1 MGLTGQSTG
10 RRAARE
16 DWSPAGDGVVIALAG
31 NPNVGKSTV
40 FNSLTGL
47 KQHTGNWTGKTVAN
61 AFGRCRFD
69 PRITVAD
76 LPGTYSLAAHSEEE
90 RVARDFLCFEKSDA
104 VIVVCDATCLE
115 RNLNLVL
122 QTLEITRSGAVCV
135 NLMDEAR
142 RNGVHIDIERLSGLL
157 GVPVVATEARAGK
170 GVRELLQ
177 AVVPAPTPAPP
188 PYRVRYP
195 EPLEAALIP
204 LERALSHYEM
214 PARWLALRLLEDDG
228 EMLEKISERLRTVP
242 TDDSEVGTALSQA
255 RELLEREGVDADRL
269 TDLTVQGLLNE
280 ASRIYSASV
289 TVEENRHRNI
299 QRLADR
305 LLTGKV
311 TGTLVMLLMLLGIL
325 WLTISGANYPSE
337 WLSRLLF
344 GIGDRINDGLHL
356 IGAPEWLCSAL
367 IDGVWQVLAWVTSVM
382 LPPMA
387 IFFPLFTLLED
398 AGYLPRVAFNLDGA
412 FKRCNACGKQALTM
426 CMGFGCNAAGVVG
439 CRIIDSPRE
448 KRIAVLTNAF
458 VPCNGRFPMMITI
471 ISAFFVVS
479 STVIGSVASAAM
491 LTGVIVFGVLM
502 TFAVSKLLSVTLLKG
517 TPSSFTLELP
527 PFRRPQIM
535 KVLVRSVFD
544 RTLFVLGRAVSV
556 AAPAGLLIWCLANI
570 ECGGGTLLQ
579 WCCQA
584 LDPIGRVFGMDGV
597 IMMAF
602 ILGMPANE
610 IVIPIAVMAY
620 VSSGTLVDIT
630 DIGMLRELLIANGWT
645 STTALCV
652 LIFSLMHWPCTT
664 TLLTVKKETG
674 SMRDTLLAF
683 AIPSVCGLLCC
694 LIVNGVSLLFS

>member
-10 RRAARE
+10 RRAAKT
-16 DWSPAGDGVVIALAG
+16 DWSPADSGRVVALAG

-61 AFGRCRFD
+61 AFGKCRFD
-69 PRITVAD
+69 PEITVAD

-90 RVARDFLCFEKSDA
+90 RVARDFLCFSQPDA

-122 QTLEITRSGAVCV
+122 QTLEITRSAAVCV

-142 RNGVHIDIERLSGLL
+142 RYGVHVDVEGLSALL

-170 GVRELLQ
+170 GVRQLLQ
-177 AVVPAPTPAPP
+177 AVVPAPVPEPP

-195 EPLEAALIP
+195 QP
-204 LERALSHYEM
+204 LERALSILEAALTKQEM
-214 PARWLALRLLEDDG
+214 PARWLAMRLLENDS
-228 EMLEKISERLRTVP
+228 EMIEKINGRLGFILA
-242 TDDSEVGTALSQA
+242 DDPEINAALSQA
-255 RELLEREGVDADRL
+255 RQVLREEGIDADRL
-269 TDLTVQGLLNE
+269 TDLTVQGLLND
-280 ASRIYSASV
+280 ASRIYSACV
-289 TVEENRHRNI
+289 TVEENKRRNM
-299 QRLADR
+299 QRAADR
-305 LLTGKV
+305 LLTGKF
-311 TGTLVMLLMLLGIL
+311 TGTICMLAMLLGIL

-344 GIGDRINDGLHL
+344 GIGERINDGLHL

-458 VPCNGRFPMMITI
+458 VPCNGRFPMMITV

-479 STVIGSVASAAM
+479 SMVVGSVASAAM

-535 KVLVRSVFD
+535 RVLVRSVFD

-556 AAPAGLLIWCLANI
+556 AAPAGLLIWCLANL
-570 ECGGGTLLQ
+570 ECGGITLLQ
-579 WCCQA
+579 WCCTA
-584 LDPIGRVFGMDGV
+584 LDPIGRFFGMDGV

-620 VSSGTLVDIT
+620 VSSGMLVDIT
-630 DIGMLRELLIANGWT
+630 DVGMLRELLVANGWT
-645 STTALCV
+645 ATTALCV

-674 SMRDTLLAF
+674 SVTDTLLAF
-683 AIPSVCGLLCC
+683 AIPTVCGLLCC
-694 LIVNGVSLLFS
+694 LLVNGISHLFS

>member
-10 RRAARE
+10 RKAARG
-16 DWSPAGDGVVIALAG
+16 DWSPADSGKVVALAG

-61 AFGRCRFD
+61 AFGKCRFD
-69 PRITVAD
+69 PEITVAD
-76 LPGTYSLAAHSEEE
+76 LPGTYSLAAHSDEE
-90 RVARDFLCFEKSDA
+90 RVARDFLCFSQPDA

-122 QTLEITRSGAVCV
+122 QTLEITRSAAVCV

-142 RNGVHIDIERLSGLL
+142 RYGVHIDTEGLSALL

-170 GVRELLQ
+170 GVRQLLQ
-177 AVVPAPTPAPP
+177 AVVPAPVPEPP
-188 PYRVRYP
+188 PYRVKYP
-195 EPLEAALIP
+195 QP
-204 LERALSHYEM
+204 LERALCGLEAALSKQKI
-214 PARWLALRLLEDDG
+214 PARWLAMRLLENDSEILG
-228 EMLEKISERLRTVP
+228 KIDERLGFVLSHDP
-242 TDDSEVGTALSQA
+242 EISAALSQA
-255 RELLEREGVDADRL
+255 REILREEGIDADRL
-269 TDLTVQGLLNE
+269 TDLTVQGLLND
-280 ASRIYSASV
+280 ASRIYSACV
-289 TVEENRHRNI
+289 RVEKNKRRDL
-299 QRLADR
+299 QRAADR
-305 LLTGKV
+305 LLTGKI
-311 TGTLVMLLMLLGIL
+311 TGTLIMLAMLLGIL

-344 GIGDRINDGLHL
+344 GIGDRMNGGLHL
-356 IGAPEWLCSAL
+356 IGAPEWLCSL
-367 IDGVWQVLAWVTSVM
+367 LVEGVWQVLAWVTSVM

-439 CRIIDSPRE
+439 SRIIDSPRE
-448 KRIAVLTNAF
+448 KLIAVLTNAF
-458 VPCNGRFPMMITI
+458 VPCNGRFPMMITV

-479 STVIGSVASAAM
+479 SSVVGSVVSAAM
-491 LTGVIVFGVLM
+491 LTGVIVFGVMM
-502 TFAVSKLLSVTLLKG
+502 TFAASKLLSVTLLKG

-535 KVLVRSVFD
+535 RVLVRSVFD

-556 AAPAGLLIWCLANI
+556 AAPAGLLIWCLANL
-570 ECGGGTLLQ
+570 EYGGSTLLQ
-579 WCCQA
+579 WCCEA
-584 LDPIGRVFGMDGV
+584 LDPIGRLFGMDGV
-597 IMMAF
+597 ILMAF

-620 VSSGTLVDIT
+620 LSSGTLVDLT
-630 DIGMLRELLIANGWT
+630 DVGMLRELLVANGWT
-645 STTALCV
+645 ATTALCV
-652 LIFSLMHWPCTT
+652 LLFSLMHWPCTT

-674 SMRDTLLAF
+674 SIGDTLLAF
-683 AIPSVCGLLCC
+683 AIPTACGLLCC
-694 LIVNGVSLLFS
+694 LLVNGVSHLLG

>member
-1 MGLTGQSTG
+1 MGLTGQSMG
-10 RRAARE
+10 RSAAFCDMPR
-16 DWSPAGDGVVIALAG
+16 SGSGKMIALAG

-61 AFGRCRFD
+61 AFGKCRFD
-69 PRITVAD
+69 GEITVAD

-90 RVARDFLCFEKSDA
+90 RVARDFLCFCDPDA

-122 QTLEITRSGAVCV
+122 QTLEITRSAAVCV

-142 RNGVHIDIERLSGLL
+142 RHGVRVDIDRLSERL
-157 GVPVVATEARAGK
+157 GVPVVATEARSGK
-170 GVRELLQ
+170 GVKELLQ
-177 AVVPAPTPAPP
+177 AVTPPPLPTPA

-195 EPLEAALIP
+195 EPLEGAVSLLEGALGGLP
-204 LERALSHYEM
+204 LPS
-214 PARWLALRLLEDDG
+214 RWLALRLLENDR
-228 EMLEKISERLRTVP
+228 EMLDGIRKKLGFDVGQDEKI
-242 TDDSEVGTALSQA
+242 TAVLLQA
-255 RELLEREGVDADRL
+255 RKMLAEKGIDADRL
-269 TDLTVQGLLNE
+269 TDLTVQGLLND
-280 ASRIYSASV
+280 ASRIYSDCV
-289 TVEENRHRNI
+289 VQENNRRSELHR
-299 QRLADR
+299 RLDR
-305 LLTGKV
+305 LLTGRV
-311 TGTLVMLLMLLGIL
+311 TGTVIMLLMLMGIL
-325 WLTISGANYPSE
+325 WLTVSGANYPSE
-337 WLSRLLF
+337 LISRLLF
-344 GIGDRINDGLHL
+344 GIGDRASGGLVA
-356 IGAPEWLCSAL
+356 IGAPEWLRSLL

-458 VPCNGRFPMMITI
+458 VPCNGRFPMMITV
-471 ISAFFVVS
+471 ISAFFVAS
-479 STVIGSVASAAM
+479 SSLIGSVASAAM
-491 LTGVIVFGVLM
+491 LTALILFGILM
-502 TFAVSKLLSVTLLKG
+502 TFAVSKLLSATLLKG

-527 PFRRPQIM
+527 PFRRPQVL

-556 AAPAGLLIWCLANI
+556 AAPAGLIIWCLANI
-570 ECGGGTLLQ
+570 ETGGATLLQ
-579 WCCQA
+579 HCCDA
-584 LDPIGRVFGMDGV
+584 LDPIGKVFGMDGT
-597 IMMAF
+597 ILMAF

-620 VSSGTLVDIT
+620 VSSGTLVELT
-630 DIGMLRELLIANGWT
+630 DVGALSQLLTANGWT
-645 STTALCV
+645 ATTALCV
-652 LIFSLMHWPCTT
+652 LLFSLMHWPCAT

-674 SMRDTLLAF
+674 SLRDTLLAF
-683 AIPSVCGLLCC
+683 VIPTVCGLLCC
-694 LIVNGVSLLFS
+694 FIVNAVARVIG